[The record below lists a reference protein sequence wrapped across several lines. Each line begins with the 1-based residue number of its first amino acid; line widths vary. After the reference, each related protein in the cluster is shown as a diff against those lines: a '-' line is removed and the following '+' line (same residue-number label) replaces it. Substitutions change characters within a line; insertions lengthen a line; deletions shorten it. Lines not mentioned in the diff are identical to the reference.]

1 MEIKKLTLNMKFEN
15 ETVYTAEEKH
25 YDIYKK
31 DTVNLTDPSYLSIY
45 DTHFGSLDTA
55 FYLNGLKNVT
65 LDFNRA
71 TLTLHGRIQPF
82 ILDNCENVTIKNV
95 IIEYERAVFTEF
107 EIIGRA
113 EKALTLKPLE
123 NFPCKVEN
131 GYLIPYCNEWENRRL
146 NYGDMFMQS
155 FDNKTRQGWGI
166 TVIVIGE
173 EVFRNDSPPC
183 EVLQMR
189 VREENGNIIMTGKI
203 SEAFQPGQTVVLSH
217 EVRDKS
223 SAFICRSENIT
234 VENYRIINGAGMG
247 IISMYV
253 QNLTIDGLN
262 LTKDEKSKGMVTN
275 AADAM
280 HLVATKGKLEIKNC
294 TVEGMIDDALN
305 IHTLFYEAE
314 SADGNTLKVYRHQ
327 RSHCLNTHFKL
338 FGIGDK
344 IAVYKGQSLELK
356 QTATITGITQIDSQY
371 MEFATDIPLENV
383 EKGDIVENLSTQ
395 PEVHIHNC
403 TFGKSN
409 THLRIQTRGK
419 TVIENCETELP
430 ILLTGDTNYWFEASP
445 AEDFTV
451 RNCKFTG
458 NRAQIRV
465 VPEYESTE
473 NAKFYHCGIT
483 VENNIFDDRNA
494 MECRQAKGIT
504 FRNNKHSDG
513 TADLYV
519 HLNRSTDFQAE

>member
-1 MEIKKLTLNMKFEN
+1 MITL
-15 ETVYTAEEKH
+15 
-25 YDIYKK
+25 
-31 DTVNLTDPSYLSIY
+31 
-45 DTHFGSLDTA
+45 
-55 FYLNGLKNVT
+55 LKNLMV
-65 LDFNRA
+65 
-71 TLTLHGRIQPF
+71 
-82 ILDNCENVTIKNV
+82 
-95 IIEYERAVFTEF
+95 
-107 EIIGRA
+107 
-113 EKALTLKPLE
+113 
-123 NFPCKVEN
+123 
-131 GYLIPYCNEWENRRL
+131 
-146 NYGDMFMQS
+146 M
-155 FDNKTRQGWGI
+155 
-166 TVIVIGE
+166 
-173 EVFRNDSPPC
+173 
-183 EVLQMR
+183 
-189 VREENGNIIMTGKI
+189 
-203 SEAFQPGQTVVLSH
+203 
-217 EVRDKS
+217 
-223 SAFICRSENIT
+223 
-234 VENYRIINGAGMG
+234 
-247 IISMYV
+247 

-314 SADGNTLKVYRHQ
+314 SAYGKTLKVYRHQ

-371 MEFATDIPLENV
+371 MDFTTDIPLENV